1 MNIHH
6 LELFYFV
13 AKHGGIAAAVRN
25 IPYGIQQPAVSGQIA
40 KLEESLGIKL
50 FQRRPFALSPAGA
63 ELFEFIKP
71 FFDNIDIVAERLRQN
86 SSPQLRIAAPSIV
99 LHDYLPQILECLRL
113 KFPAFRLYL
122 HEAAR
127 AEAERLLL
135 ARDVDL
141 AIMLIDKKSRA
152 GIQVRPLLEL
162 PLILLVHKKS
172 KLARAEELW
181 KRDKIEETLVS
192 FPRTDPVHAYFQRG
206 LERLGVEWFCGIE
219 VTSERLIQHYVASGY
234 GIGLTVAVPGFNAPP
249 QLRALPLSHFPP
261 VVVGVAWSGKLSGIA
276 RQLLAELDIEAETQR
291 GRLGK
296 REFRCRANSSSLTR
310 P

>member
-6 LELFYFV
+6 LELFYFA

-40 KLEESLGIKL
+40 KLEESLGTKL
-50 FQRRPFALSPAGA
+50 FQRRPFALSPAGT

-71 FFDNIDIVAERLRQN
+71 FFDNIDMVADRLRQD
-86 SSPQLRIAAPSIV
+86 SSPQLRIAAPEIV
-99 LHDYLPQILECLRL
+99 LHDYLPQILQRVRV

-127 AEAERLLL
+127 TEAERLLL

-162 PLILLVHKKS
+162 PLVLLVHRKS
-172 KLARAEELW
+172 KLMRAEELW
-181 KRDKIEETLVS
+181 KRDKIEDTLIS
-192 FPRTDPVHAYFQRG
+192 FPRTDPVHAHFQRG
-206 LERLGVEWFCGIE
+206 IEQLGVEWFCGIE
-219 VTSERLIQHYVASGY
+219 VTSERLIERYVANGY
-234 GIGLTVAVPGFNAPP
+234 GIGLVVAVPGFKPHP
-249 QLRALPLSHFPP
+249 QLRALPLLHFPL
-261 VVVGVAWSGKLSGIA
+261 VIVGVAWSGKLSNIT
-276 RQLLAELDIEAETQR
+276 RQLVAELDSEAERQR
-291 GRLGK
+291 LHLAKSG
-296 REFRCRANSSSLTR
+296 
-310 P
+310 